1 MWSYVIV
8 LKNPLFTENSH
19 AGQAEAGVGASP
31 AIRSLF
37 VFLFVFHLK
46 LLFEALKASFV
57 TFQSLKDLFVFPSS
71 PHRLRRPAV
80 DLLGALRVR
89 AESLKFLICLQPLK
103 ALQTRAE
110 SPSPFAWLL
119 TSPEPLYFST
129 IYKCTRVSN
138 CIILLLANEAHSAP
152 VIDGQFF

>member
-37 VFLFVFHLK
+37 EFLFVFHLK

-71 PHRLRRPAV
+71 PDRLRHPAV
-80 DLLGALRVR
+80 DVL
-89 AESLKFLICLQPLK
+89 E
-103 ALQTRAE
+103 ALQVCAE
-110 SPSPFAWLL
+110 FLELL
-119 TSPEPLYFST
+119 
-129 IYKCTRVSN
+129 RRR
-138 CIILLLANEAHSAP
+138 
-152 VIDGQFF
+152 